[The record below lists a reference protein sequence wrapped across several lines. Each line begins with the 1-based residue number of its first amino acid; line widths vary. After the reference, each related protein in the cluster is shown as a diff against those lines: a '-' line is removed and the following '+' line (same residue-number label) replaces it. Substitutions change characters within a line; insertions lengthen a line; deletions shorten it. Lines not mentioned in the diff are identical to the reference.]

1 MVSVGIWAVG
11 RLSRD
16 DRAGM
21 ERLYRAYY
29 EGADEG
35 DFARDFTEKDWA
47 IVLRDSEGVRG
58 FGGVLYYHECRM
70 PEERMAEM
78 LVDFDESRLR
88 LKFAPHDA
96 LGWES
101 RRYDSL
107 RLDVALTPDVMRE
120 LSKRA
125 GEVASA
131 ARRDVSSA
139 SLDAALSHTTC
150 YVRIGRGDAAVERF
164 SELSPHGWT
173 EMAHELLRFAASLG
187 ELRPESGERAA
198 CCDWARDM

>member
-1 MVSVGIWAVG
+1 
-11 RLSRD
+11 
-16 DRAGM
+16 
-21 ERLYRAYY
+21 
-29 EGADEG
+29 
-35 DFARDFTEKDWA
+35 
-47 IVLRDSEGVRG
+47 
-58 FGGVLYYHECRM
+58 M

-78 LVDFDESRLR
+78 LVDFDECRLR

-107 RLDVALTPDVMRE
+107 RLDVALTPDDVRE
-120 LSKRA
+120 LAKRA
-125 GEVASA
+125 REVASA
-131 ARRDVSSA
+131 ARRDASSA
-139 SLDAALSHTTC
+139 SLDAALSCTTC

-198 CCDWARDM
+198 CCDWAWNI